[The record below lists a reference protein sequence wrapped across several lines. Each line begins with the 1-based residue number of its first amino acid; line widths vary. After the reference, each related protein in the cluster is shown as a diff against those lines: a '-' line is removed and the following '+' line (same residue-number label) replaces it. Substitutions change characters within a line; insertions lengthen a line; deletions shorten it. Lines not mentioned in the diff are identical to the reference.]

1 LGSFDENVLQFSLQ
15 TFMFSFSWSHY
26 YFSGVP
32 SHLVVVFPADF
43 LGNSPAYFPA
53 GPSQL
58 CQAALPAAEPA
69 HASLLQAERKH
80 GKDPQL
86 RLQVQQGRL
95 VRPLPALKESQQ
107 TFLHGLPGKF

>member
-1 LGSFDENVLQFSLQ
+1 
-15 TFMFSFSWSHY
+15 M
-26 YFSGVP
+26 
-32 SHLVVVFPADF
+32 VVFPADF

-58 CQAALPAAEPA
+58 CEAALPAAEPA
-69 HASLLQAERKH
+69 YASLLQAERKH